1 MSKMLDR
8 NTETRPPL
16 LNLKLVQS
24 SSIPAQ
30 ANNKRPYVRS
40 EYQSEPTSVLDI
52 RSPSPTS
59 TLSVSFGGSTDGGF
73 FRENACDGQ
82 LLDCIGVMDSKDG
95 GNWQLQNVIRN
106 ENEFQVAET
115 EAVNVN
121 PNVSMGM
128 EYLENILLQSP
139 EANNNSQI
147 PCLMGEPCLMGN
159 EYPLQG
165 IKAEEA
171 VLQHTHFNE
180 ATDSQLSE
188 FFCGNSDIGPYSFFG
203 DNAGHTISPF
213 ALNPTSTALFPPS
226 NALITPNI
234 HGPNPPPLSFTPDFK
249 TFKVPL
255 DEKHPE
261 LQLPYGPN
269 PSYPEKNAVFPMPAA
284 PRGHMGVTHEGFPEF
299 EKSLH
304 WQQIQQREFQP
315 AWKTMINR
323 SVRDP
328 LFSPVKQ
335 EWPGRTHQGRVDL
348 DEVQKSAILQQLLN
362 ATNYVELGS
371 LDIVQAILA
380 RLNQYVSP
388 RGKALQRAT
397 YYFKEALGGLRSLQQ
412 TNSKSY
418 LSPLQLVHKINACKN
433 FSEISPI
440 PYFANFTANQVLLEA
455 LEAVDKIHIIDF
467 DMGLGGQWASFLQE
481 IALRPGGPP
490 ALRLTAVGYESM
502 EMHLIREN
510 LCTFAENLNIPFTFQ
525 VVEIPQNEDLNRSM
539 LNLKEGET
547 IAVNYSLGMQGLLS
561 KDSIA
566 SILHLINRL
575 RPKIVVVVDH
585 ENEQAGSSFAQKF
598 MEALQF
604 YALLFE
610 SLEAVH
616 MNMETIEMI
625 EKFVMAPRICNVV
638 EAAYRRHRE
647 GENLPNWKSMFQ
659 AAGFTPMM
667 MSNFTH
673 KQAESLS
680 RSRQQR
686 FGFCFE
692 AVKKQQEQIL
702 LLGWQ
707 RQILVSVS
715 AWIVNNVV

>member
-16 LNLKLVQS
+16 LNLKLLQS
-24 SSIPAQ
+24 NGIPAQ
-30 ANNKRPYVRS
+30 ANNKRTYIRS

-95 GNWQLQNVIRN
+95 GSWQLQNVIRHD
-106 ENEFQVAET
+106 NEFQVTET
-115 EAVNVN
+115 ETVNVN
-121 PNVSMGM
+121 PNVSLGM

-139 EANNNSQI
+139 ESNHNSQI
-147 PCLMGEPCLMGN
+147 PCLMGEHFLMGN
-159 EYPLQG
+159 EYALPG

-171 VLQHTHFNE
+171 VLQHTQFNE
-180 ATDSQLSE
+180 PTDAQLSE
-188 FFCGNSDIGPYSFFG
+188 FLCGNPEMNPFTFIG
-203 DNAGHTISPF
+203 DNVGHALSSF
-213 ALNPTSTALFPPS
+213 ALSTPSTAVFQPS
-226 NALITPNI
+226 SALMTPNI
-234 HGPNPPPLSFTPDFK
+234 HGPNPHPHSFTPDFK
-249 TFKVPL
+249 PFKVPM

-261 LQLPYGPN
+261 LQHPYGAN
-269 PSYPEKNAVFPMPAA
+269 PSYPEKNVVFPMPAA
-284 PRGHMGVTHEGFPEF
+284 PRGHMGVAHEGFPDF

-304 WQQIQQREFQP
+304 WQQMQQREFQP
-315 AWKTMINR
+315 AWKTMMNR
-323 SVRDP
+323 GVREP
-328 LFSPVKQ
+328 LFPPVKQ
-335 EWPGRTHQGRVDL
+335 EWPLRTHQGKIDM
-348 DEVQKSAILQQLLN
+348 DEVQKSALLQQLLDS
-362 ATNYVELGS
+362 AKYVELGS
-371 LDIVQAILA
+371 LEIAQAILA

-397 YYFKEALGGLRSLQQ
+397 YYFKEALGGLRPLQQ
-412 TNSKSY
+412 TNSKSH
-418 LSPLQLVHKINACKN
+418 LSPLQLVQKINACKN

-455 LEAVDKIHIIDF
+455 LATVDKIHIIDF

-481 IALRPGGPP
+481 IASRPGGPP
-490 ALRLTAVGYESM
+490 ALTLTAVGYESM

-510 LCTFAENLNIPFTFQ
+510 LCIFAENLDIPFTFQ
-525 VVEIPQNEDLNRSM
+525 VVEIPQNEDLNLSM

-547 IAVNYSLGMQGLLS
+547 IAVNYSLGMHGLLS

-566 SILHLINRL
+566 SILHLIKRL
-575 RPKIVVVVDH
+575 YPKIVVVVDH
-585 ENEQAGSSFAQKF
+585 ENEQLGSSFAQKF
-598 MEALQF
+598 LEALHF

-616 MNMETIEMI
+616 VNMDTIEMI

-638 EAAYRRHRE
+638 EAAYKRQRE
-647 GENLPNWKSMFQ
+647 GENLPHWRSLFQ
-659 AAGFTPMM
+659 AQGFTPMM
-667 MSNFTH
+667 ISNFTH

-680 RSRQQR
+680 RNRQQR

-707 RQILVSVS
+707 RQVLVSVS
-715 AWIVNNVV
+715 AWNVNNVV